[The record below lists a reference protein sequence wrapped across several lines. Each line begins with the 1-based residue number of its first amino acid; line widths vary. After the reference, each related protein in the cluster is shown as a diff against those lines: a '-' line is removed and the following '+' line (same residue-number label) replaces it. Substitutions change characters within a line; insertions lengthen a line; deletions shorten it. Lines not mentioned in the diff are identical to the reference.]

1 MTPFLQS
8 GESWQDS
15 EPFLAVHPTNRDIMA
30 ASAFT
35 PNPFGPASGTAP
47 VFVSTNG
54 GKNWT
59 LNNIVPSESMTS
71 DITLAFDRGS
81 GDLYAGILRRPGGL
95 LLNTLVTTNPVAPT
109 TMRVL
114 ASRADVDQP
123 FTHVSTAGVNDRI
136 YVGNNDFGAAPRTAT
151 VDVSTDG
158 GKTWRAA
165 RIETRNTA
173 GQNGPSV
180 RPTAAR
186 DGTVYAAYFGWRSF
200 DGSIATSDVVVVRD
214 DSGAVG
220 PNPFRDLTDAADGLA
235 GRRVVQG
242 VSIPWENA
250 PILGQERI
258 GSTLSI
264 AVDPN
269 NSAIVYVAWCDRVG
283 TGDIYTAHVRR
294 STDRGATWSGDLRS
308 VTNATNVAL
317 AVADN
322 GTAGF
327 LYQQVVET
335 STGARWITRL
345 EQTRDAFTSLQDS
358 VLATVPANA
367 PALQFLP
374 YLGDYAFVLAVGGEF
389 RGVFSASNTPDN
401 ANFPRGVTYQR
412 RADFGARTLQDA
424 GGNPVAVS
432 IDPFYFSVGAI
443 Q

>member
-1 MTPFLQS
+1 
-8 GESWQDS
+8 
-15 EPFLAVHPTNRDIMA
+15 
-30 ASAFT
+30 
-35 PNPFGPASGTAP
+35 
-47 VFVSTNG
+47 
-54 GKNWT
+54 
-59 LNNIVPSESMTS
+59 
-71 DITLAFDRGS
+71 
-81 GDLYAGILRRPGGL
+81 
-95 LLNTLVTTNPVAPT
+95 
-109 TMRVL
+109 
-114 ASRADVDQP
+114 
-123 FTHVSTAGVNDRI
+123 
-136 YVGNNDFGAAPRTAT
+136 
-151 VDVSTDG
+151 
-158 GKTWRAA
+158 
-165 RIETRNTA
+165 
-173 GQNGPSV
+173 
-180 RPTAAR
+180 
-186 DGTVYAAYFGWRSF
+186 
-200 DGSIATSDVVVVRD
+200 
-214 DSGAVG
+214 
-220 PNPFRDLTDAADGLA
+220 
-235 GRRVVQG
+235 
-242 VSIPWENA
+242 
-250 PILGQERI
+250 
-258 GSTLSI
+258 
-264 AVDPN
+264 
-269 NSAIVYVAWCDRVG
+269 
-283 TGDIYTAHVRR
+283 VRR

-335 STGARWITRL
+335 STGARWITRR